1 MAMEKNQTFYA
12 TCPVCSS
19 AYKPWRSK
27 QVGEQQY
34 RMDVCQSCGYCFVNP
49 RPSLAFLIDYY
60 STFGHGDAEIAQ
72 EKPTLESLQKRE
84 RNVPNSTLDAK
95 CLVRTIQSLA
105 NRSSAAR
112 RISKRFLDV
121 GCGYGFFSHEA
132 QRAGFEVQALELAAI
147 ERQIAHQMTGLDPT
161 ASSFE
166 EYVCDPA
173 SLEVVLMSQVLEH
186 VLDVNLWI
194 DKAYRLLEPGGILAL
209 ALPNYGSLIRK
220 LLQERDPFVCPPTH
234 LNFFNPRSLSRLLRK
249 HGFEVEKVEWV
260 SRLPKSSFEKRC
272 PGFAKQILPFVHL
285 GTSLALNAIDLIRL
299 GMVIRVYAR
308 KKSQ

>member
-1 MAMEKNQTFYA
+1 MAMEKDQIYYSS
-12 TCPVCSS
+12 CPGCSC

-49 RPSLAFLIDYY
+49 RPSLAFLMDYY

-72 EKPTLESLQKRE
+72 DKPTLESVQKRE
-84 RNVPNSTLDAK
+84 KSFPNSTVDAK

-105 NRSSAAR
+105 NSSGGSA
-112 RISKRFLDV
+112 RISNRFLDV

-166 EYVCDPA
+166 EYVCEPS
-173 SLEVVLMSQVLEH
+173 SLGVVLMSQILEH

-194 DKAYRLLEPGGILAL
+194 EKAHRLLVPGGILAI
-209 ALPNYGSLIRK
+209 ALPNYGSITRK

-234 LNFFNPRSLSRLLRK
+234 LNFFSPRSLSCLLRK
-249 HGFEVEKVEWV
+249 HGFEVAKIEWV

-272 PGFAKQILPFVHL
+272 PSFARPLLPLVHF
-285 GTSLALNAIDLIRL
+285 GTSLALQAIDLSRL
-299 GMVIRVYAR
+299 GMVIRVYGR
-308 KKSQ
+308 KKS